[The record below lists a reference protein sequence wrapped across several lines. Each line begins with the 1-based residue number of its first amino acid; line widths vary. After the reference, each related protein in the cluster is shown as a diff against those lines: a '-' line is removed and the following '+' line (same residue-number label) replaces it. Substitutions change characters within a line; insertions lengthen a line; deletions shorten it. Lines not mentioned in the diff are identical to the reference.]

1 MSSNVFMSVL
11 GTNCY
16 QKCNYYYQ
24 NENNIIEN
32 VHFVQEASIQLF
44 NIEWQEQ
51 DKIYIL
57 LTNDAN
63 ELNWKDNGQ
72 LSNKK
77 CINPY
82 EEGLETRLNN
92 LKIKASIDGIPI
104 KNGNNEEE
112 IWSQFQVIYELLNEN
127 DNLYFDITHSFRSIP
142 MLLMVLL
149 NYGKFLKKINVKAI
163 TYGNFEGRNKQNNNS
178 EIIDLTSFSLLQD
191 WTSAANEF
199 IYFGSVKKISSL
211 SLQEIKPLLIESK
224 GSDENLNS
232 LRKLNTLLPKF
243 VSNIQTNRGV
253 YIVENT
259 EGKSIVELLNQIK
272 GITIKPLIPLL
283 EVISK
288 KMDDFS
294 SENDIRNGIK
304 AVRWCLD
311 HGLTQQGITIL
322 KETITSFVCSE
333 MGLDHKVELNR
344 NIVDKCFFVT
354 SNNVK
359 ENDWDQYLK
368 NNSTIAKKII
378 ESSNLLKI
386 LQEEFTTISMIR
398 NDINHAGFKESFI
411 TKPDVFTKK
420 LKDILEKVS
429 SKVLN
434 HAHQPI

>member
-1 MSSNVFMSVL
+1 
-11 GTNCY
+11 
-16 QKCNYYYQ
+16 
-24 NENNIIEN
+24 
-32 VHFVQEASIQLF
+32 
-44 NIEWQEQ
+44 
-51 DKIYIL
+51 
-57 LTNDAN
+57 
-63 ELNWKDNGQ
+63 
-72 LSNKK
+72 
-77 CINPY
+77 
-82 EEGLETRLNN
+82 
-92 LKIKASIDGIPI
+92 
-104 KNGNNEEE
+104 
-112 IWSQFQVIYELLNEN
+112 
-127 DNLYFDITHSFRSIP
+127 